1 MSAEV
6 RPIFVVGS
14 PRSGT
19 TLMRSILDAHPSIVC
34 PPWETGIFVELADL
48 LDRFDESQAM
58 YKFMKDDASI
68 WQWVRQTVDD
78 LMLRVTGSFNKPRW
92 AEKTPAHVLHIELI
106 HRVYPQAQFVHII
119 RNGYEVV
126 RSLQHKSWAPN
137 YVRGNARTWV
147 NYVQAGRAAAR
158 NLPAGLYH
166 ELRYDELVTEPER
179 LLRQLC
185 EFLGEQFE
193 PQMMAF
199 DQPQNNT
206 FGQAR
211 EPITANVKRD
221 YRELTRLQRW
231 AFNSVAGG
239 LMRELGY
246 R

>member
-1 MSAEV
+1 MTEDV

-34 PPWETGIFVELADL
+34 PPWETGIFVELASF
-48 LDRFDESQAM
+48 LDRFEKTQAKHHFLPDE
-58 YKFMKDDASI
+58 ASI
-68 WQWVRQTVDD
+68 WQWVRHTVDD
-78 LMLRVTGSFNKPRW
+78 LMARVISSFAKPRW

-106 HRVYPQAQFVHII
+106 HRVYPRAQFVHMI

-126 RSLQHKSWAPN
+126 RSLQNVTWAPD

-147 NYVQAGRAAAR
+147 NYVRAGRAVAGK
-158 NLPAGLYH
+158 LPAGLYH

-179 LLRQLC
+179 HLQGLC
-185 EFLGEQFE
+185 EFIGEPIA
-193 PQMMAF
+193 PQMLDF
-199 DQPQNNT
+199 DKPQNNT
-206 FGQAR
+206 FGVSR
-211 EPITANVKRD
+211 EPITADVKRD
-221 YRELTRLQRW
+221 YRELSRLQRW
-231 AFNSVAGG
+231 TFNQVAGG

>member
-1 MSAEV
+1 MTADI

-34 PPWETGIFVELADL
+34 PPWETGIFVALADL
-48 LDRFDESQAM
+48 IERYERTQAKHHFLEDEG
-58 YKFMKDDASI
+58 SI
-68 WQWVRQTVDD
+68 WQWTRQVVDD
-78 LMLRVTGSFNKPRW
+78 LMARVTGSFGKPRW

-126 RSLQHKSWAPN
+126 RSLQNMTWAPH
-137 YVRGNARTWV
+137 YVRGNASTWV
-147 NYVQAGRAAAR
+147 NYVRAGRQAAR
-158 NLPAGLYH
+158 ALPAGLYH
-166 ELRYDELVTEPER
+166 ELRYDELVAKPEG

-185 EFLGEQFE
+185 DFLGEPFE
-193 PQMMAF
+193 PQMLAF

-206 FGQAR
+206 FGATR
-211 EPITANVKRD
+211 EPIMAEVKRD

-231 AFNSVAGG
+231 MFNSVAGS